1 MKDPASFVKI
11 TAAFFLSL
19 SILCLLRDPIF
30 LVAFY
35 FFMKMSP
42 QFQEMM
48 AQFGPT
54 YVWMMGHMYIY
65 YIVHF
70 LVSLAGFIASLGAL
84 YKKPWSLVLFPKTLM
99 VLILFHSAF
108 IVYSIAFTFSMPDNV
123 SMGGVAFPRG
133 MMFFSQGIGLLF
145 YFGFVAV
152 YSWLWV
158 SFRKKEV
165 QSLFR

>member
-1 MKDPASFVKI
+1 MKDPASFVRT
-11 TAAFFLSL
+11 TAAFFLAL
-19 SILCLLRDPIF
+19 SILCLLRDPVF

-35 FFMKMSP
+35 FITKMSP

-54 YVWMMGHMYIY
+54 YVWMMNHMYIY
-65 YIVHF
+65 YVVHF
-70 LVSLAGFIASLGAL
+70 PVSLVGFTASLGAL
-84 YKKPWSLVLFPKTLM
+84 YKKTWSLALFPKVL
-99 VLILFHSAF
+99 VALILFHSTLF
-108 IVYSIAFTFSMPDNV
+108 IYSIVFMFSVPDHI
-123 SMGGVAFPRG
+123 STGGVAFRG
-133 MMFFSQGIGLLF
+133 MMFFSQGMSLLF
-145 YFGFVAV
+145 YLGLIAV